1 MGMKDI
7 NEILN
12 TNYEDFIRPFPIY
25 PTWWSAK
32 KKGYE
37 AHHIIPRAVQKRERG
52 EEYDD
57 RCIRLTSLQHIFAH
71 YLYCKEHPEDKEEHF
86 AFTRMCQQNANK
98 LLADEKKF
106 LDELPQMA
114 EMREKGVQ
122 RGENHYLYGK
132 HISEEHRKKIS
143 EVTKGKQRSEET
155 RKKLSEAKKG
165 ENNPNYGKQ
174 RSEETRK
181 KISEARKGKHF
192 SEEHRKKI
200 SEAKKGEN
208 NPNHGKHI
216 SEEHRKKISEA
227 NKGKHLSEE
236 TRKKIS
242 EANKGEN
249 SPNAKKVFQ
258 YDING
263 NIIQIFPTVKDT
275 CIILGKGEATIKR
288 YLHGKAPKNLPYT
301 LSYN

>member
-1 MGMKDI
+1 MEKI
-7 NEILN
+7 NIHES
-12 TNYEDFIRPFPIY
+12 YDSFVGHFKIY
-25 PTWWSAK
+25 PTK
-32 KKGYE
+32 KKAQAKGYE

-132 HISEEHRKKIS
+132 HPSEETRKKLSDSQKGEKNGFYGKKHTEESKQKMS
-143 EVTKGKQRSEET
+143 ESHKGLQTGEKHPMYGKHHSEET
-155 RKKLSEAKKG
+155 RKKLSESHKG
-165 ENNPNYGKQ
+165 LQTGEDNPFYGKKHT
-174 RSEETRK
+174 EETKQKMSEAHRNISDDTRRK
-181 KISEARKGKHF
+181 MSEARKGKYN
-192 SEEHRKKI
+192 
-200 SEAKKGEN
+200 GEN
-208 NPNHGKHI
+208 NPRA
-216 SEEHRKKISEA
+216 HR
-227 NKGKHLSEE
+227 
-236 TRKKIS
+236 
-242 EANKGEN
+242 
-249 SPNAKKVFQ
+249 VFMR
-258 YDING
+258 DKEG
-263 NIIQIFPTVKDT
+263 NIVQVFSTVK
-275 CIILGKGEATIKR
+275 EATEFFDVTGSTMTR
-288 YLHGKAPKNLPYT
+288 WLSGKITPKNLTYT

>member
-143 EVTKGKQRSEET
+143 E
-155 RKKLSEAKKG
+155 
-165 ENNPNYGKQ
+165 
-174 RSEETRK
+174 
-181 KISEARKGKHF
+181 
-192 SEEHRKKI
+192 
-200 SEAKKGEN
+200 
-208 NPNHGKHI
+208 
-216 SEEHRKKISEA
+216 
-227 NKGKHLSEE
+227 
-236 TRKKIS
+236 
-242 EANKGEN
+242 ANKGEN

>member
-25 PTWWSAK
+25 PTWRSAR

-37 AHHIIPRAVQKRERG
+37 AHHIIPRTVQEKEKG
-52 EEYDD
+52 KVYDD
-57 RCIRLTSLQHIFAH
+57 RCIRVTCFEHILAH
-71 YLYCKEHPEDKEEHF
+71 YLYCRDYPEESSQFLAFNLMCYENAKE
-86 AFTRMCQQNANK
+86 
-98 LLADEKKF
+98 LLEDEKKF
-106 LDELPQMA
+106 LEELPYFA
-114 EMREKGVQ
+114 EMREKGLHQ
-122 RGENHYLYGK
+122 
-132 HISEEHRKKIS
+132 ISEGK
-143 EVTKGKQRSEET
+143 KGKQCSEET
-155 RKKLSEAKKG
+155 RKKISEATKG
-165 ENNPNYGKQ
+165 ENNPNYGKQCSEETRKKISEGNKGKQCSEETRKKISEAKKGKQ

-181 KISEARKGKHF
+181 KISEAQ
-192 SEEHRKKI
+192 
-200 SEAKKGEN
+200 
-208 NPNHGKHI
+208 
-216 SEEHRKKISEA
+216 
-227 NKGKHLSEE
+227 
-236 TRKKIS
+236 
-242 EANKGEN
+242 KGEN

-275 CIILGKGEATIKR
+275 CIILGKGEATINR